1 MLAITENISIP
12 DTEIELQPIRA
23 QGAGGQK
30 VNKTSSAIH
39 LRFDIKESSLPDFYK
54 QRLLN
59 LSDSRITSSG
69 IVIIKAQQYR
79 TLDLNRQDALD
90 RLLQLIKA
98 ATIITKARRATK
110 PSRNSQKRR
119 MDSKTKHS
127 NLKKL
132 RKKTDY

>member
-1 MLAITENISIP
+1 MLPITENISIP
-12 DTEIELQPIRA
+12 DTEIEFQAIRA
-23 QGAGGQK
+23 QGSGGQK

-59 LSDSRITSSG
+59 FSDSRITSSG
-69 IVIIKAQQYR
+69 VVIIKAQQYR
-79 TLDLNRQDALD
+79 TLDQNRQDAQD
-90 RLLQLIKA
+90 RLVQLIKA
-98 ATIITKARRATK
+98 ATVITKTRRATK

>member
-1 MLAITENISIP
+1 MLTITDNISIP
-12 DTEIELQPIRA
+12 ATEIEFQAIRA
-23 QGAGGQK
+23 QGSGGQK

-39 LRFDIKESSLPDFYK
+39 LRFDIKQSSLPEFYK
-54 QRLLN
+54 QRLLDYR
-59 LSDSRITSSG
+59 DSRITANG
-69 IVIIKAQQYR
+69 VVVIKAQQYR
-79 TLDLNRQDALD
+79 TLDANRQNALE

-98 ATIITKARRATK
+98 ATVVNKTRRATK

-127 NLKKL
+127 TLKKL